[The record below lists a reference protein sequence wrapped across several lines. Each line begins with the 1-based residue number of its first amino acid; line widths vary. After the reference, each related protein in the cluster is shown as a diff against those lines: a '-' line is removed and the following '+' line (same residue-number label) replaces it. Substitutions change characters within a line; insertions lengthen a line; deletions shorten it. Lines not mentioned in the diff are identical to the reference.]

1 MKLLLLGGTSDAL
14 KLCQLVLKQHDV
26 IYSIKG
32 LVRTPKLDCNI
43 HTGGFGGVQGLIHF
57 LQQQQIDCLLD
68 ATHPYA
74 INISYYAKRAAQYC
88 HLPCFHYMRPAW
100 QQQSGD
106 NWILFKDE
114 LQLTQLLNNNH
125 NKRTRFFFT
134 TGRLSSAFI
143 AKKKPQHHYIIRSII
158 DNDTQGIQ
166 GVQGIQWIKDKGPF
180 TIENERKL
188 FENYQIDALIS
199 KNSGGQSV
207 YAKIQIAREMKLPV
221 YLLQRPKFQSDY
233 PIISSINEML
243 VAVNS

>member
-14 KLCQLVLKQHDV
+14 KLCQLVLKQHEV

-32 LVRTPKLDCNI
+32 LVRQPKLHCNI
-43 HTGGFGGVQGLIHF
+43 RTGGFGGVQGLIHF

-74 INISYYAKRAAQYC
+74 INISHHAKLAAQHC
-88 HLPCFHYMRPAW
+88 HLPCFHYIRPAW
-100 QQQSGD
+100 QQPLGD

-114 LQLTQLLNNNH
+114 RQLTQLLNANH
-125 NKRTRFFFT
+125 HKTTRFFFT

-143 AKKKPQHHYIIRSII
+143 GRKNPQHHYIARSAT
-158 DNDTQGIQ
+158 DNDTQGIK
-166 GVQGIQWIKDKGPF
+166 WIKNRGPF
-180 TIENERKL
+180 RIENERKL

-207 YAKIQIAREMKLPV
+207 YAKIQVAREMKLPV
-221 YLLQRPKFQSDY
+221 YILQRPEFQSDY
-233 PIISSINEML
+233 PIFSSIDEML